1 MLMIEQ
7 RVASNQFRPS
17 SLVQA
22 PSVSEGRMKQH
33 AVDTQT
39 SSDWSREEL
48 ITLGMALVRRVALQ
62 LARRLP
68 SHVELSDLI
77 SAGTVGMLHAVESF
91 ESARSPHF
99 EPYAKTR
106 IRGAMIDELRAND
119 LLSRHGRSQLTG
131 IRDAR
136 SALRQDL
143 GRDPDDGEVATRLG
157 LGLEHY
163 QRLTGELT
171 RRPVLIRL
179 SLAPVAQPGP
189 ASAPDT
195 AFWDK
200 DLKERLGAA
209 IAALPERE
217 QRVIRL
223 YYEEGRTQAAI
234 GALLGV
240 TEARISQLLTKATT
254 SLRSLLEHPAG
265 ELMTTPPP
273 PPHRPSGRVPRR
285 VNRKP

>member
-1 MLMIEQ
+1 
-7 RVASNQFRPS
+7 
-17 SLVQA
+17 
-22 PSVSEGRMKQH
+22 MKPH
-33 AVDTQT
+33 AVDTQPVPEA
-39 SSDWSREEL
+39 SREEL
-48 ITLGMALVRRVALQ
+48 ITMGMALVRRIALQ
-62 LARRLP
+62 LSRRLP

-91 ESARSPHF
+91 ESTRSPHF
-99 EPYAKTR
+99 QPYAKTR

-171 RRPVLIRL
+171 RRPVLVRL
-179 SLAPVAQPGP
+179 SIAPVPQPGP
-189 ASAPDT
+189 ASAPD
-195 AFWDK
+195 AALWDK
-200 DLKERLGAA
+200 DLKQRLGAA

-234 GALLGV
+234 GTLLGV
-240 TEARISQLLTKATT
+240 TEARISQLLSKATT
-254 SLRSLLEHPAG
+254 RLRTLLHPAG
-265 ELMTTPPP
+265 ELLTTPPP
-273 PPHRPSGRVPRR
+273 PLRPSGRVPRR
-285 VNRKP
+285 VPRKPRTRPPAA

>member
-1 MLMIEQ
+1 
-7 RVASNQFRPS
+7 
-17 SLVQA
+17 
-22 PSVSEGRMKQH
+22 MKQH
-33 AVDTQT
+33 AVDTPAI
-39 SSDWSREEL
+39 SEASREVL
-48 ITLGMALVRRVALQ
+48 ITHGMTLVRRIALQ

-99 EPYAKTR
+99 DSYAKTR

-131 IRDAR
+131 IREAR
-136 SALRQDL
+136 LALRQDL

-157 LGLEHY
+157 LELEQY

-171 RRPVLIRL
+171 RRPVLVRL
-179 SLAPVAQPGP
+179 SIAPVSQPGP

-240 TEARISQLLTKATT
+240 TEARISQLLAKATT
-254 SLRSLLEHPAG
+254 RLRTLLGPRAG
-265 ELMTTPPP
+265 EPTSTIPPP
-273 PPHRPSGRVPRR
+273 LRPSGRVPR
-285 VNRKP
+285 VPRKA